1 MIQTL
6 RGPGGASIDCSSAPS
21 LPVAAF
27 STADRACDVASD
39 ALSRDPPRTWPRDRI
54 PFAWGRWIHLR
65 RRLVKDDD
73 LAGSERLPST
83 SSPSPW
89 ASGFRRRRVGSR
101 GACHRSRCSRAHGS
115 RHCDPASG
123 AASPAEPPVGRA
135 RGLDPWP
142 LDQDPAPLVDF
153 CNPNNP
159 RARPRDR
166 PIPPCTAGSSWEQ
179 APRPGSRK
187 RPHSP
192 SVRSRAPLAPGALA
206 LEVLTRCGGLRLALV
221 ACTSARARALASVTL
236 NLSLAAS
243 VRRWASTSRLR
254 LQAEPR
260 PCGLGLTGAV
270 TIASRGFTGQGPT
283 GVHRRHLSLRE
294 SFYPNPIRSDTSC
307 REIDASSAGDSD
319 VAGDALPET
328 QRGIRL
334 SRSRHTPRTPAKGR
348 ARVPPMTCLREAA
361 GPESHQDTPAR
372 MTRTPPGAKGRI
384 TRSSAKKSGIS
395 RTRGAFHR

>member
-1 MIQTL
+1 MSPPGGASLDGEPPASASAAIRPAGLEVGAPGTHVIQTL

-21 LPVAAF
+21 LPIAAF

-39 ALSRDPPRTWPRDRI
+39 ALFRDPPRTWPRGRI

-83 SSPSPW
+83 SSPSPC
-89 ASGFRRRRVGSR
+89 ASGFRRGHVGSR
-101 GACHRSRCSRAHGS
+101 GACHRSRCSRARGS

-135 RGLDPWP
+135 RGLDPWSF
-142 LDQDPAPLVDF
+142 DQDPAPLIDF

-166 PIPPCTAGSSWEQ
+166 PIPPCAAGSSWEQ

-206 LEVLTRCGGLRLALV
+206 LEVLTRYGGLRLIPV
-221 ACTSARARALASVTL
+221 ACTSARACALASVTPDAGPGPRGL
-236 NLSLAAS
+236 GSTLGLHLAAS
-243 VRRWASTSRLR
+243 
-254 LQAEPR
+254 
-260 PCGLGLTGAV
+260 
-270 TIASRGFTGQGPT
+270 
-283 GVHRRHLSLRE
+283 
-294 SFYPNPIRSDTSC
+294 
-307 REIDASSAGDSD
+307 ASS
-319 VAGDALPET
+319 
-328 QRGIRL
+328 
-334 SRSRHTPRTPAKGR
+334 
-348 ARVPPMTCLREAA
+348 
-361 GPESHQDTPAR
+361 
-372 MTRTPPGAKGRI
+372 
-384 TRSSAKKSGIS
+384 
-395 RTRGAFHR
+395 

>member
-135 RGLDPWP
+135 RGLDPWS
-142 LDQDPAPLVDF
+142 LDQDPAPLIDF

-166 PIPPCTAGSSWEQ
+166 PIPPCAAGSSWEQ

-221 ACTSARARALASVTL
+221 ACTSARACALTSVTPS
-236 NLSLAAS
+236 LSLAAS

-260 PCGLGLTGAV
+260 PCGLSLTGAV

-294 SFYPNPIRSDTSC
+294 SFTPTRS
-307 REIDASSAGDSD
+307 A
-319 VAGDALPET
+319 
-328 QRGIRL
+328 
-334 SRSRHTPRTPAKGR
+334 RTPPVARSMLHRLETPMSPAMPCQKPSEVSAFHDHATRPGPPRRAGLVCPRRPACARPPGR
-348 ARVPPMTCLREAA
+348 RATRT
-361 GPESHQDTPAR
+361 TPAR
-372 MTRTPPGAKGRI
+372 MTRTPPGAKGRV
-384 TRSSAKKSGIS
+384 TRSSAKKSEIG